1 MNTKLGIKELC
12 LIGAILLLAWVL
24 MRIKT
29 ALLKKIADYSHTSK
43 ITVEVVSKIF
53 TVIIFFLSLLMVLQ
67 IVGLDIAPL
76 LTFGGIG
83 AAILGFAS
91 KDIFA
96 NFFGGVLIYATR
108 PFKVDDFIEIRSKN
122 IAGTVEEIGWY
133 LTTIRD
139 VHKKVQH
146 IPNSLFSTEMVLN
159 DSKMTHRRIDEQ
171 MRFKAHTPEQVAIFV
186 QKAQNYLKHH
196 PDIDQNEEVSIFLT
210 SISPYGI
217 VLDIKA
223 YTKTTATLSFL
234 KTKQDILLKIFELA
248 SQSDI

>member
-12 LIGAILLLAWVL
+12 LIGVILLLAWIL
-24 MRIKT
+24 IRIKA
-29 ALLKKIADYSHTSK
+29 ALLRKVAEHRHTSK
-43 ITVEVVSKIF
+43 ITVEVIGKIF
-53 TVIIFFLSLLMVLQ
+53 TIVIFFMALLMVLQ
-67 IVGLDIAPL
+67 VVGLDVAPL

-108 PFKVDDFIEIRSKN
+108 PFAVDDFIEIRSKN

-133 LTTIRD
+133 LTRIRD

-171 MRFKAHTPEQVAIFV
+171 MRFKALSPHQVASFV
-186 QKAQNYLKHH
+186 QKAQHFLKHH
-196 PDIDQNEEVSIFLT
+196 PDIDQNEEVSVFLV

-223 YTKTTATLSFL
+223 YTKTTDTLKFL
-234 KTKQDILLKIFELA
+234 EVKQNILLKIFEMA
-248 SQSDI
+248 DIQN

>member
-1 MNTKLGIKELC
+1 
-12 LIGAILLLAWVL
+12 
-24 MRIKT
+24 
-29 ALLKKIADYSHTSK
+29 
-43 ITVEVVSKIF
+43 
-53 TVIIFFLSLLMVLQ
+53 
-67 IVGLDIAPL
+67 
-76 LTFGGIG
+76 
-83 AAILGFAS
+83 
-91 KDIFA
+91 A

-139 VHKKVQH
+139 VNKKVQH

-171 MRFKAHTPEQVAIFV
+171 MRFKAQTPEQVAKFV
-186 QKAQNYLKHH
+186 EKAQHLLKTQ
-196 PDIDQNEEVSIFLT
+196 PDIDQNEELSVFLK

-223 YTKTTATLSFL
+223 YTKTADTLSFL
-234 KTKQDILLKIFELA
+234 KTKQDILLKIFDMVEKH
-248 SQSDI
+248 D

>member
-24 MRIKT
+24 IRIKAT
-29 ALLKKIADYSHTSK
+29 LLKKMAEHSRTSK
-43 ITVEVVSKIF
+43 ITIEVIGKIF

-146 IPNSLFSTEMVLN
+146 IPNSLFSTEMVIN

-171 MRFKAHTPEQVAIFV
+171 MRFKEKTPEQVAKFIE
-186 QKAQNYLKHH
+186 KAQHFLKTH
-196 PDIDQNEEVSIFLT
+196 PDIDQNEEVSVFLT

-223 YTKTTATLSFL
+223 YTKTTNTLKFL
-234 KTKQDILLKIFELA
+234 AVKQEILLKIFELA
-248 SQSDI
+248 GQSDI